1 MGFYHDASLGL
12 AFESASI
19 VQLNTAT
26 EMKKVVTYSVMS
38 RLVAKQVVPAT
49 KGMLEIQT
57 PDNLQDHLIRLRG
70 IAVKHSTGLMQY
82 AINC

>member
-49 KGMLEIQT
+49 KGMLEIQNT
-57 PDNLQDHLIRLRG
+57 RQSPRPFDPTERYR
-70 IAVKHSTGLMQY
+70 
-82 AINC
+82 C